1 MNPQHYWALTRRA
14 IVNVFRQP
22 AMVIPSILF
31 PLIFLSMSAGALNKA
46 IEIPGFP
53 PVDSFI
59 QFGITATIVQGILFG
74 AVGAG
79 TDMARDI
86 EGGFFERL
94 VASPVSRLS
103 IVVGRIGGA
112 AFLGLLQATIFL
124 TVVMLIGVEI
134 RGGITSMIL
143 IVAAASV
150 LAAGIGSITVSMGL
164 RTGSAEA
171 VQGSFPL
178 IFVFLFF
185 SSAFFPRELMS
196 GWFENVARLNPL
208 SHVIEG
214 LRYQIID
221 GFSFSE
227 WLTSITIALA
237 IFVAG
242 ILLSL
247 AALTGRLKATH
258 G

>member
-1 MNPQHYWALTRRA
+1 MKLEHFVALTKRA

-22 AMVIPSILF
+22 AMVIPSIVF

-94 VASPVSRLS
+94 VASPVSRTS

-112 AFLGLLQATIFL
+112 ALLGLLQSLIFL
-124 TVVMLIGVEI
+124 GVALLIGVNV
-134 RGGITSMIL
+134 RGGLGSIL
-143 IVAAASV
+143 LVAMAASV
-150 LAAGIGSITVSMGL
+150 LAAGIGSVTVSMGL

-185 SSAFFPRELMS
+185 SSAFFPRHLMS
-196 GWFENVARLNPL
+196 GWFENVASLNPL

-214 LRYQIID
+214 LRYQIIE
-221 GFSFSE
+221 GFSVSE
-227 WLTSITIALA
+227 WATSIAIAFA
-237 IFVAG
+237 IFIAG
-242 ILLSL
+242 VLLSL
-247 AALTGRLKATH
+247 AALNGRLKAAH

>member
-94 VASPVSRLS
+94 VASPVSRMS

-112 AFLGLLQATIFL
+112 ALLGLLQATIFL
-124 TVVMLIGVEI
+124 TIALLVGVEI

-227 WLTSITIALA
+227 WLTSIAIALA

-242 ILLSL
+242 VLLSL
-247 AALTGRLKATH
+247 AALNGRLKATH